1 MTYKINI
8 SEFKHPITFQRLEEV
23 NNFGIVQ
30 EEYVD
35 LYSTRAKINH
45 TTGKEFIVN
54 NGITSSITTKFT
66 IRLNRNHELT
76 TKDRLIYKGKV
87 YNITYINNI
96 LEENNYLEI
105 VGELVE

>member
-1 MTYKINI
+1 MYKLNP
-8 SEFKHPITFQRLEEV
+8 SEFIHKVTFQRLQES
-23 NNFGIVQ
+23 NNFGIIQ

-45 TTGKEFIVN
+45 TTGKEFIAN

-66 IRLNRNHELT
+66 IRLNRSYELT
-76 TKDRLIYKGKV
+76 TRDRLIYKGKV